1 MFKYRTDYLRK
12 KIMEQKIAHLQM
24 IQAIITRLGQN
35 SFLVKGWSVGLI
47 SALFALSA
55 SNTKIFFI
63 LLAYLPAIAFWFLDS
78 YFLHQERLFRKL
90 YDHVRNLDNKDI
102 DFSMNTQIGERNTQI
117 VESHVASLI
126 KVAFSKTLLLFHG
139 TLCFSIFFVMQI
151 LSIFAK
157 S

>member
-1 MFKYRTDYLRK
+1 M
-12 KIMEQKIAHLQM
+12 
-24 IQAIITRLGQN
+24 
-35 SFLVKGWSVGLI
+35 
-47 SALFALSA
+47 
-55 SNTKIFFI
+55 
-63 LLAYLPAIAFWFLDS
+63 AYLPAIAFWFLDS

-102 DFSMNTQIGERNTQI
+102 DFSMNTQIIIERNTQI
-117 VESHVASLI
+117 VESHVDSWI